1 MAASSPPFSRP
12 ELGTREM
19 ALWTLVNLEMALADI
34 REVRRHVRG
43 DHKRRLD
50 EVAVILGVIGA
61 EAKATYAIPDAEAAE
76 FVRTNRVVRR
86 EGR

>member
-1 MAASSPPFSRP
+1 MAAVPSPRSSRV
-12 ELGTREM
+12 EIGTREM
-19 ALWTLVNLEMALADI
+19 ALWTLVNIEAALADI

-61 EAKATYAIPDAEAAE
+61 EAKATYAIPEAEAAQ
-76 FVRTNRVVRR
+76 FVQANRTVRD
-86 EGR
+86 